1 MAEFSVMGFVSIL
14 KKEKTMSQ
22 ETYDFGVGDSDENGI
37 VSYDHVIRVE
47 VFHQYEQE
55 TLLDIAIETLGAVF
69 FCCTVVWFA
78 IQSLA
83 A

>member
-22 ETYDFGVGDSDENGI
+22 ETYDFGVGE
-37 VSYDHVIRVE
+37 YDHVIRVE
-47 VFHQYEQE
+47 VFHHNKQE
-55 TLLDIAIETLGAVF
+55 TIRAVAIDTLGAVF

-78 IQSLA
+78 IKTLA